1 MKKKSKLQKV
11 EQETV
16 PVKYRIYPNLKQR
29 KYLDRCFLSSR
40 IVWNWLLGVQK
51 DYDRGL
57 TEWVREKYAKEL
69 EKFCKKEGFEL
80 KSPFEQEK
88 IKELKKTEAKKF
100 HLEVIRL
107 KKEEV
112 FPSVLGVELLKAI
125 IPNAEEDEIKKM
137 IVSKKDS
144 SASNKTINIMDL
156 KRQVKNLRED
166 KPILNQVASQ
176 GIHHVPLNLAKA
188 WKACY
193 DKNRP
198 DSGEPKFKNK
208 FAKQSFTFDSA
219 KLQGN
224 KLFLPP
230 KSKNIFIK
238 TKVHREMEGEQKT
251 ITVTKTKTGEY
262 YASVNFRQDVFFP
275 KPKSFNKSNT
285 VGIDLGIKDD
295 YIIMSND
302 MGSIKNPKFF
312 KKHERRIAILNRKLS
327 RSQSN
332 SNSRKKVLHELNREY
347 EKLAKAREDFQHK
360 VTHQIVTNPN
370 VKAVAVEDL
379 NVKGMTAKNKPKEGE
394 NGHYL
399 PNNQCAKRGQN
410 KATLDA
416 GFGRVRQ
423 MLDYK
428 CKRNGK
434 AFGKVGRFFA
444 SSKMCN
450 NCGHINK
457 ELKVSDQYWTCEKCG
472 EHHERN
478 FNAANN
484 VRDEFIRESK
494 KKKQTKASK

>member
-1 MKKKSKLQKV
+1 
-11 EQETV
+11 
-16 PVKYRIYPNLKQR
+16 
-29 KYLDRCFLSSR
+29 
-40 IVWNWLLGVQK
+40 
-51 DYDRGL
+51 
-57 TEWVREKYAKEL
+57 
-69 EKFCKKEGFEL
+69 
-80 KSPFEQEK
+80 
-88 IKELKKTEAKKF
+88 
-100 HLEVIRL
+100 
-107 KKEEV
+107 
-112 FPSVLGVELLKAI
+112 
-125 IPNAEEDEIKKM
+125 
-137 IVSKKDS
+137 
-144 SASNKTINIMDL
+144 
-156 KRQVKNLRED
+156 
-166 KPILNQVASQ
+166 
-176 GIHHVPLNLAKA
+176 
-188 WKACY
+188 
-193 DKNRP
+193 
-198 DSGEPKFKNK
+198 
-208 FAKQSFTFDSA
+208 
-219 KLQGN
+219 
-224 KLFLPP
+224 
-230 KSKNIFIK
+230 
-238 TKVHREMEGEQKT
+238 MEGEQKT

-312 KKHERRIAILNRKLS
+312 KKHERRIAMLNRKLS

-360 VTHQIVTNPN
+360 VTHQIVSNPN
-370 VKAVAVEDL
+370 VRAVAVEDL

-428 CKRNGK
+428 CKRSGK

-444 SSKMCN
+444 SSKTCN
-450 NCGHINK
+450 NCGHVNK

-494 KKKQTKASK
+494 SKKKTKASK